1 MEDNIAFIKAELR
14 ALRSF
19 VTGGLYSLYRIWIEK
34 GQNTPNQKFWRK
46 MQIWGQ
52 KFKLGFDY

>member
-14 ALRSF
+14 ALKSF
-19 VTGGLYSLYRIWIEK
+19 VSDFTAYTEYGLKKDRIRPIKNSGEK
-34 GQNTPNQKFWRK
+34 CKFE
-46 MQIWGQ
+46 GQ